1 MRLNTLQC
9 TGHPSTTKNY
19 LVQNSAKA
27 EKPWSKQGWE
37 LMKPLLF
44 PAENNSLMLV
54 ILMPVSSCL
63 DKIGSTVK
71 FPFAGSSQ
79 GFVKFSSLLKFS
91 FLPLAFLAILSM
103 SLIRIQWTSC
113 AVTLNPQ
120 LWFGRYQVVYWSI
133 FDNQLSKRYTYTVHM
148 YIHLLKFYWYKGC
161 VSHNLQII
169 YNTSYHK
176 FHRASWFS

>member
-1 MRLNTLQC
+1 MLLNILQC
-9 TGHPSTTKNY
+9 TGQPSTAKNY
-19 LVQNSAKA
+19 VVQNSAKA
-27 EKPWSKQGWE
+27 EKPWSKQWWE

-54 ILMPVSSCL
+54 ILMPISSRL

-71 FPFAGSSQ
+71 FPFAGSSR
-79 GFVKFSSLLKFS
+79 GFVKFG

-103 SLIRIQWTSC
+103 SLIRTQWTSC
-113 AVTLNPQ
+113 AVMLSPQ

-169 YNTSYHK
+169 
-176 FHRASWFS
+176 